1 MAAKEESGPIA
12 NTTELVDEP
21 HAARKRL
28 DSSFISSNL
37 SNRPRGP
44 VTDPYYGLRSPA
56 SGETLVEFLK
66 YLEVSTGRGEG

>member
-1 MAAKEESGPIA
+1 MAAKTNSGDIA
-12 NTTELVDEP
+12 SCKELEDEP
-21 HAARKRL
+21 AAARRRL

-44 VTDPYYGLRSPA
+44 VTDPYYGLRSPS

-66 YLEVSTGRGEG
+66 YLELSIGRGEG

>member
-1 MAAKEESGPIA
+1 MAAKEEPVTVAS
-12 NTTELVDEP
+12 TKELIDEP
-21 HAARKRL
+21 PAARKRL

-66 YLEVSTGRGEG
+66 YLELSTGRGEG